1 MHLLRFGGAIYDR
14 GTTRLANLGR
24 TFTKFFGSPLFLILP
39 LVLDEAKISFR
50 LISSN
55 SLAGDGLFYANVYAS
70 FKTVLQGRS
79 LAHREA
85 SGFYRLKPLAF
96 AVVALKNKL
105 SSAVAKLKKSP
116 AKPVPAKKAPAKKA
130 PAKKAPAKKLPAKK
144 APAKKAPAKKA
155 PVKKAPAKKES
166 VKKAPVRPT
175 LAKPTLAK
183 PTLAK
188 PPVKKAPAKKPEAE
202 IIKGAHKT
210 ALTSSTAKGGATTIS
225 VYKPEVEA
233 SDVVVVEEKRLVLPP
248 PIRKP
253 KPGKKAPSLKPIKA
267 APAPFVIEGEE
278 NWTATELKAIRAELA
293 KDLIRLKK
301 ELAEIESEMDDL
313 IEASGVGAG
322 DDQADAGAKTFEREH
337 EISLVYNARDMVLQT
352 ERALERIDTKTY
364 GRCEDC
370 GNAIGKARLQVFPRA
385 TLCML
390 CKQKEERR

>member
-1 MHLLRFGGAIYDR
+1 M
-14 GTTRLANLGR
+14 
-24 TFTKFFGSPLFLILP
+24 
-39 LVLDEAKISFR
+39 
-50 LISSN
+50 
-55 SLAGDGLFYANVYAS
+55 
-70 FKTVLQGRS
+70 
-79 LAHREA
+79 
-85 SGFYRLKPLAF
+85 
-96 AVVALKNKL
+96 ALKKKL
-105 SSAVAKLKKSP
+105 SKAVAKLKKAP
-116 AKPVPAKKAPAKKA
+116 AKKPAAKKVEAKKAPAKKV
-130 PAKKAPAKKLPAKK
+130 PAKK

-155 PVKKAPAKKES
+155 PVKNSP

-175 LAKPTLAK
+175 LAK
-183 PTLAK
+183 
-188 PPVKKAPAKKPEAE
+188 KAPAKKPAAE

-248 PIRKP
+248 PVRKP
-253 KPGKKAPSLKPIKA
+253 KPGKKAPALKPIKA
-267 APAPFVIEGEE
+267 APAPFVSEGEE
-278 NWTATELKAIRAELA
+278 SWSATELKAMRADLA
-293 KDLIRLKK
+293 KDLVRLKK
-301 ELAEIESEMDDL
+301 ELEEIESEMDDL

-352 ERALERIDTKTY
+352 ERALERIDNKTY